1 MLDVDLRKGVKV
13 LVGVFGGA
21 AKESLQLK
29 DLRRVL
35 ELKDWEGGGRDV
47 RGWTGGGES
56 RIARPPYLPLWRTRT
71 VCKASPE
78 ILAYILNSLPHLLPA
93 FWGKRLDSLSHPASR
108 SPK

>member
-35 ELKDWEGGGRDV
+35 ELKDWEGGGRD
-47 RGWTGGGES
+47 GIFFSKE
-56 RIARPPYLPLWRTRT
+56 LWG
-71 VCKASPE
+71 S
-78 ILAYILNSLPHLLPA
+78 
-93 FWGKRLDSLSHPASR
+93 
-108 SPK
+108 